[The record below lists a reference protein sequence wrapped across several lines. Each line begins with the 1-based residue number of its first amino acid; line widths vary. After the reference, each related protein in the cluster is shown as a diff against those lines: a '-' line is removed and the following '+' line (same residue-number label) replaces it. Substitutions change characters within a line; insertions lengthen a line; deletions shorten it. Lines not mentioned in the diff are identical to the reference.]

1 MLKMNKFKRILFFI
15 IACGCFI
22 CPTLISHTIYISG
35 PPVNKNRK
43 WFKHSKLLYD
53 TIKSEIESKDETCEL
68 FPKKFYRDSVQA
80 SLVQASLVETDL
92 SGTDLS
98 GTDRG
103 DKFYSKK
110 ELVRVW
116 QDKER
121 LLEDLFMLIVKR
133 HRELEEEFESSG
145 SDLSGY
151 DDDNRIR
158 LMAHGSGGELLLM
171 LKDSPYANLVRS
183 YVVFDGSTTDQSG
196 TDESGTDES
205 GSVGN
210 TEKYDITSS
219 SYDEESGGDII
230 GLALRSDGNLVVN
243 FDLKSILGNSK
254 SGHGAEIVTLVTA
267 LAGLIGAILALL

>member
-1 MLKMNKFKRILFFI
+1 MKL
-15 IACGCFI
+15 ASCF
-22 CPTLISHTIYISG
+22 PRNYLSG
-35 PPVNKNRK
+35 
-43 WFKHSKLLYD
+43 
-53 TIKSEIESKDETCEL
+53 
-68 FPKKFYRDSVQA
+68 
-80 SLVQASLVETDL
+80 TDL

-98 GTDRG
+98 GTDLSGTDLSGTEDIVQTRLVRS

-116 QDKER
+116 QNKER

-133 HRELEEEFESSG
+133 HRELEEEFEL
-145 SDLSGY
+145 SD

-183 YVVFDGSTTDQSG
+183 YVVFDGNTSVGNTTDR
-196 TDESGTDES
+196 S

-254 SGHGAEIVTLVTA
+254 SGHRAEIVTLVTA

>member
-133 HRELEEEFESSG
+133 HRELEEEFEL
-145 SDLSGY
+145 SD

-183 YVVFDGSTTDQSG
+183 YVVFDGNTGVGSTG
-196 TDESGTDES
+196 
-205 GSVGN
+205 VGN